1 MLSHRHDLM
10 YGDIKLFS
18 GTSCEPLAQ
27 KVSDYIGILLC
38 GRKIIDFPNE
48 NLFIQLNGSVRGQD
62 CYVIQTTSRP
72 VHRNLMEMLILIQTL
87 KLDSAARITAVIP
100 YLCYARS
107 DKKDQPRVP
116 ITAKL
121 IADMIEVAGADRY
134 IMVDLHAGQIQGF
147 FNIPGDA
154 LTAYHQMTLNLRD
167 LKKDMVNPVV
177 VATDLGFAKRARNIA
192 EKLDIPLALIEKRR
206 IGNDSKAE
214 ALTLVGDVAGHDAI
228 LVDDEID
235 TGGSMVNAI
244 SLIKKLGARDVYV
257 NFVHPVFSANAAQ
270 RLAETEAKMF
280 ITTDTI
286 PIPQESINLLGDRL
300 KILSVSQL
308 LGEVIHRANRGV
320 SVGSMFNE

>member
-1 MLSHRHDLM
+1 MLNHRHDLM

-27 KVSDYIGILLC
+27 KISDYIGIPLC

-62 CYVIQTTSRP
+62 CYVLQTTSRP

-87 KLDSAARITAVIP
+87 KLDSAARITAVVP

-121 IADMIEVAGADRY
+121 VADMIEVAGADRY

-214 ALTLVGDVAGHDAI
+214 ALTLVGDVAGRDAI

-244 SLIKKLGARDVYV
+244 SLIKRLGARDVYV
-257 NFVHPVFSANAAQ
+257 NFVHPVFSANAVQ

>member
-1 MLSHRHDLM
+1 M
-10 YGDIKLFS
+10 
-18 GTSCEPLAQ
+18 
-27 KVSDYIGILLC
+27 
-38 GRKIIDFPNE
+38 
-48 NLFIQLNGSVRGQD
+48 
-62 CYVIQTTSRP
+62 
-72 VHRNLMEMLILIQTL
+72 MEMLILIQTL